1 MKNEPHFW
9 IGHGYGDVKM
19 PGFLSGLWW
28 VYAEIQSVSQHDCSQ
43 KVSINVLENIA
54 GRVNVLTG

>member
-1 MKNEPHFW
+1 MLKCVAFFQACGEF
-9 IGHGYGDVKM
+9 
-19 PGFLSGLWW
+19 
-28 VYAEIQSVSQHDCSQ
+28 YAEIQSVSQHDCSQ